1 MSHDHPID
9 HLHSIDH
16 LHPIDHSIESKL
28 PLYPPLHQPNLH
40 GWQQSLHPDLYKKT
54 DAVQFSN
61 KAEEAQRLLR
71 VTSDNQRNPYTY
83 FNIQTGEPVNNE
95 RPRRDT
101 KTVIAPGRR
110 SDLHLELHSDIHP
123 DSHSHSHSDSHSH
136 SSHSDSHSHS
146 HSDTHHD
153 IHPTTASYKDKRIA
167 GVSNHHLPKLHHLAF
182 TLFSSFIHHRLTR
195 V

>member
-54 DAVQFSN
+54 DAVQFNN
-61 KAEEAQRLLR
+61 KAEDAQRLPR
-71 VTSDNQRNPYTY
+71 VTGDNQRNPYTY

-95 RPRRDT
+95 RPRRD
-101 KTVIAPGRR
+101 
-110 SDLHLELHSDIHP
+110 LHLELHAESHP
-123 DSHSHSHSDSHSH
+123 DSHSHSQSDSHSH
-136 SSHSDSHSHS
+136 SSHSDSHSDTHS
-146 HSDTHHD
+146 HTHHD

-167 GVSNHHLPKLHHLAF
+167 GVSF
-182 TLFSSFIHHRLTR
+182 TTSPNCIKHSLVFSLSFIID
-195 V
+195 